1 MRIGA
6 LWLAAVAVF
15 YVAAIR
21 TTGDTW
27 AAYYHVASA
36 PAAAILIGAGLA
48 VMRERR
54 EGLSEADLAG
64 ARDREGEK
72 PIVRDPVLARALD
85 LLKGLAVVGRSHS

>member
-1 MRIGA
+1 M
-6 LWLAAVAVF
+6 
-15 YVAAIR
+15 
-21 TTGDTW
+21 
-27 AAYYHVASA
+27 AYYADA
-36 PAAAILIGAGLA
+36 FAATARSELSGGAGSSLTNVA
-48 VMRERR
+48 GSTNQSARRIRLNEAELVRERR